1 MGGWKEYITVLQ
13 NSLEVFSQSTGKCWL
28 SLSLFTPSSFNL
40 VGEWLQNSGQ
50 RDAVSVLKLLMI
62 ISFIL
67 SGNQA
72 LKPLNY
78 AHLILFEYQHIQ
90 THKQC
95 ASSWGDENQWG
106 FEKTC
111 SLKSGPYLG
120 SCKKLGCH
128 KRIFWL
134 HDSFLYT
141 VLQRGI
147 SCVCAVITC
156 KCCMSLFLPRN
167 ICWREPSVVVKR
179 DQRPLW
185 TSLWSS
191 IENKGF
197 QRWTLKNS
205 RYFRI
210 PEQIHICFYYS
221 YFCITNFSITYL
233 LRATFG
239 LCKCGVV

>member
-13 NSLEVFSQSTGKCWL
+13 NSLEVFALSTGKCWR

-40 VGEWLQNSGQ
+40 VREWLQNSGQ
-50 RDAVSVLKLLMI
+50 RDAVSVSKLPMI

-134 HDSFLYT
+134 RDSFLYT

-167 ICWREPSVVVKR
+167 ICWRRTQCGGQKR
-179 DQRPLW
+179 PKTPLNLSLVQRRERRISKVNFEKLKILQNSWADSHMLLLQLFLHYQFFHYLFVESHLW
-185 TSLWSS
+185 
-191 IENKGF
+191 F
-197 QRWTLKNS
+197 M
-205 RYFRI
+205 
-210 PEQIHICFYYS
+210 
-221 YFCITNFSITYL
+221 
-233 LRATFG
+233 
-239 LCKCGVV
+239 